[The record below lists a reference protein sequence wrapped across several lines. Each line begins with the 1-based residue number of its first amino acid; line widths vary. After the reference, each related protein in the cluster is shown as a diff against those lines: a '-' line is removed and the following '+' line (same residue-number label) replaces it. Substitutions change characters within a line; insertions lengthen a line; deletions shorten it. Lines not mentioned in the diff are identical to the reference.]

1 MSESE
6 RIFIWPVE
14 WMMNIILDAIE
25 LQKADIVYD
34 GSETGVLHYTTEL
47 YGSIREFHLT
57 ITPAPRN
64 RSRVRLEVLGAKPD
78 REAHNV
84 RMQFSLFESLMV
96 GFVDTG

>member
-1 MSESE
+1 MSETE

-14 WMMNIILDAIE
+14 WMMNSILDAIE

-34 GSETGVLHYTTEL
+34 GSEAGVLHYTTEL
-47 YGSIREFHLT
+47 YGSMRKFRLT
-57 ITPAPRN
+57 ITPASRN
-64 RSRVRLEVLGAKPD
+64 RSRVHLEVLGAKPD
-78 REAHNV
+78 HEVHNI